1 MKWNVARSQI
11 YTASSNPDQM
21 AGIYIHI
28 PFCRKACH
36 YCNFHF
42 STSLGKAET
51 VVTNIIKE
59 ISLRSSE
66 INEAVQ
72 TIYFGGGTPSILAP
86 EAINKM
92 MDAIK
97 SDYAISSDPEITLE
111 ANPDDITA
119 EKARAWKQMGINRF
133 SIGVQS
139 FADEN
144 LQWMNRAH
152 DASQSIQCIQTIREA
167 GFDNFSIDLI
177 YGTPGQTQEGW
188 IKDLEKAIEMK
199 IPHLSCYALTV
210 EEGTALHHMIGSGK
224 KEKISADEQA
234 ERFEALVQLSSLA
247 GYSHYEI
254 SNLALPG
261 KESKHNSAYW
271 EGKPYLGFGPSAHS
285 FSGTKRSW
293 NIADNLKY
301 SQSIEAGILPQ
312 EEETLREI
320 DQLNEYIMTSLRSI
334 KGMQKETIKTR
345 WGNDK
350 LLIISTAIEQ
360 FIRSGKIMS
369 TEKSWVLS
377 GEGRFFADGI
387 ASSLFFLED

>member
-1 MKWNVARSQI
+1 MKLIVALSQI
-11 YTASSNPDQM
+11 YTASSNQVQM

-42 STSLGKAET
+42 STSLGKAEA
-51 VVTNIIKE
+51 VVNSILKE
-59 ISLRSSE
+59 ITLRSSE
-66 INEAVQ
+66 LEEDVQ

-86 EAINKM
+86 ATIDKM
-92 MDAIK
+92 LQTIHAHYK
-97 SDYAISSDPEITLE
+97 ISSNPEVTLE

-119 EKARAWKQMGINRF
+119 EKAKAWKQMGINRF

-177 YGTPGQTQEGW
+177 YGTPGQTQQGW
-188 IKDLEKAIEMK
+188 IKDLEKAIELK

-224 KEKISADEQA
+224 KQKISADEQA
-234 ERFEALVQLSSLA
+234 ERFEALVELSTKA
-247 GYSHYEI
+247 GYIHYEI
-254 SNLALPG
+254 SNLAMPG

-301 SQSIEAGILPQ
+301 IQSIEAGILPR

-334 KGMQKETIKTR
+334 KGMQKGVIEKR
-345 WGNDK
+345 WGMDK
-350 LLIISTAIEQ
+350 LQTISTEIEQ
-360 FIRSGKIMS
+360 FIRSGKIMA
-369 TEKSWVLS
+369 TENAWVLT

>member
-1 MKWNVARSQI
+1 
-11 YTASSNPDQM
+11 
-21 AGIYIHI
+21 
-28 PFCRKACH
+28 
-36 YCNFHF
+36 
-42 STSLGKAET
+42 
-51 VVTNIIKE
+51 
-59 ISLRSSE
+59 
-66 INEAVQ
+66 
-72 TIYFGGGTPSILAP
+72 
-86 EAINKM
+86 
-92 MDAIK
+92 
-97 SDYAISSDPEITLE
+97 
-111 ANPDDITA
+111 
-119 EKARAWKQMGINRF
+119 
-133 SIGVQS
+133 
-139 FADEN
+139 
-144 LQWMNRAH
+144 
-152 DASQSIQCIQTIREA
+152 
-167 GFDNFSIDLI
+167 
-177 YGTPGQTQEGW
+177 
-188 IKDLEKAIEMK
+188 
-199 IPHLSCYALTV
+199 
-210 EEGTALHHMIGSGK
+210 MIGSGK

-301 SQSIEAGILPQ
+301 SQSIEAGILPH

-350 LLIISTAIEQ
+350 LQIISTAIEQ
-360 FIRSGKIMS
+360 FIRSGKIIA
-369 TEKSWVLS
+369 TENSWVLS

>member
-1 MKWNVARSQI
+1 
-11 YTASSNPDQM
+11 M

-42 STSLGKAET
+42 STSLGMADA
-51 VVTNIIKE
+51 VHASIIKE

-66 INEAVQ
+66 LKEEVQ

-86 EAINKM
+86 EAIDM
-92 MDAIK
+92 ILQAIK
-97 SDYAISSDPEITLE
+97 AHYAISSNPEITLE

-119 EKARAWKQMGINRF
+119 EKAKTWKRMGINRF

-271 EGKPYLGFGPSAHS
+271 EGSPYLGFGPSAHS
-285 FSGTKRSW
+285 FSRTKRSW

-301 SQSIEAGILPQ
+301 IQSIEAGILPS

-334 KGMQKETIKTR
+334 NGMQKDIIIAR

-350 LLIISTAIEQ
+350 LQTISTEIDQ
-360 FIRSGKIMS
+360 FIQSGKIMA
-369 TEKSWVLS
+369 TENAWVLS
-377 GEGRFFADGI
+377 GQGRFFADGI

>member
-1 MKWNVARSQI
+1 ME
-11 YTASSNPDQM
+11 
-21 AGIYIHI
+21 
-28 PFCRKACH
+28 
-36 YCNFHF
+36 
-42 STSLGKAET
+42 TSIL
-51 VVTNIIKE
+51 KE
-59 ISLRSSE
+59 ITLRSSE
-66 INEAVQ
+66 LQEEVQ

-86 EAINKM
+86 ATIDKM
-92 MDAIK
+92 LQTLHAHY
-97 SDYAISSDPEITLE
+97 SISSNPEVTLE

-119 EKARAWKQMGINRF
+119 EKAKAWKQMGINRF

-152 DASQSIQCIQTIREA
+152 DASQSMDCIQIIREA
-167 GFDNFSIDLI
+167 GFQHFSIDLI

-188 IKDLEKAIEMK
+188 IKDLEKAIELK

-224 KEKISADEQA
+224 KQKISADEQA
-234 ERFEALVQLSSLA
+234 ERFEALVELSTKA
-247 GYSHYEI
+247 GYIHYEI
-254 SNLALPG
+254 SNLAMPG
-261 KESKHNSAYW
+261 NESKHNSAYW

-301 SQSIEAGILPQ
+301 IQSIEAGILPR

-334 KGMQKETIKTR
+334 KGMQKGVIETR
-345 WGNDK
+345 WGMNK
-350 LLIISTAIEQ
+350 LQIISTEIEQ
-360 FIRSGKIMS
+360 FIRSGKIIT
-369 TEKSWVLS
+369 TENAWVLT

>member
-1 MKWNVARSQI
+1 MKWNAARSQI

-42 STSLGKAET
+42 STSLEKAEA
-51 VVTNIIKE
+51 VEASILKE
-59 ISLRSSE
+59 IALRSSE

-92 MDAIK
+92 LQAIK
-97 SDYAISSDPEITLE
+97 THYAISSDPEITLE

-119 EKARAWKQMGINRF
+119 EKARAWKRMGINRF

-177 YGTPGQTQEGW
+177 YGTPGQTQQGW

-247 GYSHYEI
+247 GYTHYEI

-301 SQSIEAGILPQ
+301 SQSIEAGILPH

-334 KGMQKETIKTR
+334 KGMEKEIIKTR

-350 LLIISTAIEQ
+350 LQIISTAIEQ

-369 TEKSWVLS
+369 TENAWVLS

>member
-1 MKWNVARSQI
+1 
-11 YTASSNPDQM
+11 M
-21 AGIYIHI
+21 AGIYLHI

-42 STSLGKAET
+42 STSLGKAEAM
-51 VVTNIIKE
+51 VTSILKE

-66 INEAVQ
+66 SRDEVQ
-72 TIYFGGGTPSILAP
+72 TIYFGGGTPSILEP
-86 EAINKM
+86 ETINKM
-92 MDAIK
+92 LQAINAHYAVSNDA
-97 SDYAISSDPEITLE
+97 EITLE

-119 EKARAWKQMGINRF
+119 AKAKTWKQMGINRF

-234 ERFEALVQLSSLA
+234 ERFEALVQLSALA

-301 SQSIEAGILPQ
+301 IQSIEAGILPS

-334 KGMQKETIKTR
+334 NGMQKEIIIAR

-350 LLIISTAIEQ
+350 LQIISTEIDQ
-360 FIRSGKIMS
+360 FIQSGNIMA
-369 TEKSWVLS
+369 TENAWVLS
-377 GEGRFFADGI
+377 GQGRFFADGI

>member
-1 MKWNVARSQI
+1 MKWSVAPLQI
-11 YTASSNPDQM
+11 YTASSNQDQM

-42 STSLGKAET
+42 STSLGRADSMVEAISAE
-51 VVTNIIKE
+51 IILRAHEMKE
-59 ISLRSSE
+59 DIE
-66 INEAVQ
+66 
-72 TIYFGGGTPSILAP
+72 TIYFGGGTPSILNPSQIAQLL
-86 EAINKM
+86 
-92 MDAIK
+92 DT
-97 SDYAISSDPEITLE
+97 ISSNYPVAPAPEITLE

-119 EKARAWKQMGINRF
+119 EKAKAWKQMGINRF

-139 FADEN
+139 FVDEN

-152 DASQSIQCIQTIREA
+152 DAAQSIACLSTIREA
-167 GFDNFSIDLI
+167 GFENFSIDLI
-177 YGTPGQTQEGW
+177 YGTPGQTQQGW
-188 IKDLEKAIEMK
+188 IKDLEKAIELK

-234 ERFEALVQLSSLA
+234 ERFDALVQLSSAA
-247 GYSHYEI
+247 GYIHYEI

-271 EGKPYLGFGPSAHS
+271 EAKPYLGFGPSAHS
-285 FSGTKRSW
+285 YSGIKRSW
-293 NIADNLKY
+293 NISDNLKY
-301 SQSIEAGILPQ
+301 IQSIEAGILPF

-334 KGMQKETIKTR
+334 HGLQKEIIKTR
-345 WGNDK
+345 WGMDK
-350 LLIISTAIEQ
+350 WQIISTAIKK
-360 FIRSGKIMS
+360 FINAGKIIE
-369 TEKSWVLS
+369 TEEAWILTR
-377 GEGRFFADGI
+377 EGRFFADGI
-387 ASSLFFLED
+387 AASLFFLED

>member
-1 MKWNVARSQI
+1 MAEAVQ
-11 YTASSNPDQM
+11 AS
-21 AGIYIHI
+21 
-28 PFCRKACH
+28 
-36 YCNFHF
+36 
-42 STSLGKAET
+42 
-51 VVTNIIKE
+51 IIKE

-66 INEAVQ
+66 LNEEVQ
-72 TIYFGGGTPSILAP
+72 TIYFGGGTPSILDP
-86 EAINKM
+86 EAIDKM
-92 MDAIK
+92 LQAIK
-97 SDYAISSDPEITLE
+97 AHYAISSNPEITLE
-111 ANPDDITA
+111 ANPDDITT

-144 LQWMNRAH
+144 LHWMNRAH
-152 DASQSIQCIQTIREA
+152 DASQSIQCIQTIRET

-188 IKDLEKAIEMK
+188 IKDLEKAIELK

-234 ERFEALVQLSSLA
+234 ERFEALVQLSSHA

-285 FSGTKRSW
+285 FTGTKRSW

-301 SQSIEAGILPQ
+301 IQSIEAEILPS

-334 KGMQKETIKTR
+334 KGMQKDIISTR

-350 LLIISTAIEQ
+350 LQIISTEINQ
-360 FIRSGKIMS
+360 FIQSGKIMA
-369 TEKSWVLS
+369 TENAWVLS

>member
-1 MKWNVARSQI
+1 LGVARSQI
-11 YTASSNPDQM
+11 YTASFNQDQM

-42 STSLGKAET
+42 STSLGKAEA
-51 VVTNIIKE
+51 VVTSIIKE
-59 ISLRSSE
+59 IALRSSE
-66 INEAVQ
+66 STEEVQ

-86 EAINKM
+86 EAINQILQV
-92 MDAIK
+92 IK
-97 SDYAISSDPEITLE
+97 AHYAISGDPEITLE

-119 EKARAWKQMGINRF
+119 EKAKAWKQMGVNRF
-133 SIGVQS
+133 SIGIQS
-139 FADEN
+139 FAEEN
-144 LQWMNRAH
+144 LRWMNRAH
-152 DASQSIQCIQTIREA
+152 DASQSVDCIQTIREA

-188 IKDLEKAIEMK
+188 IRDLEKAIEMK

-254 SNLALPG
+254 SNLALPE

-271 EGKPYLGFGPSAHS
+271 EGKPYLGFGPAAHS
-285 FSGTKRSW
+285 YSGTKRSW

-301 SQSIEAGILPQ
+301 IQSIEAGILPS
-312 EEETLREI
+312 EEETLRET

-334 KGMQKETIKTR
+334 KGMQKDIITTR
-345 WGNDK
+345 WGKDK
-350 LLIISTAIEQ
+350 LEIISTEIEQ
-360 FIRSGKIMS
+360 FIQSGKIIA
-369 TEKSWVLS
+369 TENAWVLS

>member
-1 MKWNVARSQI
+1 
-11 YTASSNPDQM
+11 M

-42 STSLGKAET
+42 STSLGKAEA
-51 VVTNIIKE
+51 VVSSILKE
-59 ISLRSSE
+59 IGLRSSE
-66 INEAVQ
+66 MKEEVQ
-72 TIYFGGGTPSILAP
+72 TIYFGGGTPSILDTSSI
-86 EAINKM
+86 EKIL
-92 MDAIK
+92 DAIK
-97 SDYAISSDPEITLE
+97 AHYAVSSNPEITLE
-111 ANPDDITA
+111 ANPDDITF
-119 EKARAWKQMGINRF
+119 EKAMAWKMMGINRF

-144 LQWMNRAH
+144 LRWMNRAH
-152 DASQSIQCIQTIREA
+152 DASQSIQCIQTIRDV

-188 IKDLEKAIEMK
+188 IKDLEKAIELR

-224 KEKISADEQA
+224 KEKISPDEQA

-271 EGKPYLGFGPSAHS
+271 EGLPYLGFGPSAHS

-293 NIADNLKY
+293 NIADNLQY
-301 SQSIEAGILPQ
+301 IQSIETGILPS
-312 EEETLREI
+312 EEETLRET

-334 KGMQKETIKTR
+334 KGVQKETIKTR
-345 WGNDK
+345 WGMDT
-350 LLIISTAIEQ
+350 LQIISTEIEQ
-360 FIRSGKIMS
+360 FIQSGKIIA
-369 TEKSWVLS
+369 TENAWVLS
-377 GEGRFFADGI
+377 SEGRFFADGI

>member
-42 STSLGKAET
+42 STSLEKAEA
-51 VVTNIIKE
+51 VEASILKE
-59 ISLRSSE
+59 IALRSSE

-92 MDAIK
+92 LQAIK
-97 SDYAISSDPEITLE
+97 THYAISSDPEITLE

-119 EKARAWKQMGINRF
+119 EKARAWKRMGINRF

-177 YGTPGQTQEGW
+177 YGTPGQTQQGW

-247 GYSHYEI
+247 GYTHYEI

-285 FSGTKRSW
+285 FSGAKRSW
-293 NIADNLKY
+293 NIADNLRY
-301 SQSIEAGILPQ
+301 IQSIEAGILPH

-345 WGNDK
+345 WGSDK
-350 LLIISTAIEQ
+350 LQIISTAIEQ
-360 FIRSGKIMS
+360 FIGSGKIFA
-369 TEKSWVLS
+369 TENSWVLS

>member
-1 MKWNVARSQI
+1 MV
-11 YTASSNPDQM
+11 
-21 AGIYIHI
+21 
-28 PFCRKACH
+28 
-36 YCNFHF
+36 
-42 STSLGKAET
+42 TSIL
-51 VVTNIIKE
+51 KE

-66 INEAVQ
+66 SRDEVQ
-72 TIYFGGGTPSILAP
+72 TIYFGGGTPSILEP
-86 EAINKM
+86 ESINKILQAINAHYAVSN
-92 MDAIK
+92 DA
-97 SDYAISSDPEITLE
+97 EITLE

-119 EKARAWKQMGINRF
+119 TKAKAWKQMGINRF

-152 DASQSIQCIQTIREA
+152 DACQSIACIHTIREA
-167 GFDNFSIDLI
+167 GFENFSIDLI
-177 YGTPGQTQEGW
+177 YGTPGQTQQGW

-234 ERFEALVQLSSLA
+234 ERFEALVELSSLA
-247 GYSHYEI
+247 GYTHYEI

-271 EGKPYLGFGPSAHS
+271 EGKPYMGFGPSAHS

-301 SQSIEAGILPQ
+301 IQSIEAGILPF

-334 KGMQKETIKTR
+334 NGIQKEIIKTR
-345 WGNDK
+345 WGMDK
-350 LLIISTAIEQ
+350 LQVISIEIEK
-360 FIRSGKIMS
+360 FIAAGKITS
-369 TEKSWVLS
+369 TEKTWSLS

-387 ASSLFFLED
+387 ASSLFFLEV

>member
-1 MKWNVARSQI
+1 
-11 YTASSNPDQM
+11 M

-42 STSLGKAET
+42 STSLGKAEA
-51 VVTNIIKE
+51 VQASIIKE
-59 ISLRSSE
+59 IALRS
-66 INEAVQ
+66 NELKEEVQ
-72 TIYFGGGTPSILAP
+72 TIYFGGGTPSILDPA
-86 EAINKM
+86 AIDM
-92 MDAIK
+92 ILQAIK
-97 SDYAISSDPEITLE
+97 AHYAISSNIEITLE
-111 ANPDDITA
+111 ANPDDITT
-119 EKARAWKQMGINRF
+119 EKAKAWKQMDINRF

-144 LQWMNRAH
+144 LHWMNRAH
-152 DASQSIQCIQTIREA
+152 DAGQSIQCIQTIREA

-188 IKDLEKAIEMK
+188 IKDLEKAIELK

-234 ERFEALVQLSSLA
+234 ERFEALVKLSSLA
-247 GYSHYEI
+247 GYTHYEI

-285 FSGTKRSW
+285 FTGTKRSW
-293 NIADNLKY
+293 NIADNLQY
-301 SQSIEAGILPQ
+301 SQSIEAGILPS

-334 KGMQKETIKTR
+334 NGMQKDIISTR

-350 LLIISTAIEQ
+350 LQIISTEIDQ
-360 FIRSGKIMS
+360 FIQSGKIMAS
-369 TEKSWVLS
+369 KNAWVLS

>member
-1 MKWNVARSQI
+1 MKWSVARSQI
-11 YTASSNPDQM
+11 YTASSNQDQM

-42 STSLGKAET
+42 STSLGSAEA
-51 VVTNIIKE
+51 VVTSILKE

-66 INEAVQ
+66 PIEEIQ
-72 TIYFGGGTPSILAP
+72 TIYFGGGTPSILEP
-86 EAINKM
+86 EVINKM
-92 MDAIK
+92 LQAIK
-97 SDYAISSDPEITLE
+97 VHYAVSNDPEITLE
-111 ANPDDITA
+111 ANPDDITV
-119 EKARAWKQMGINRF
+119 EKAKAWKQMGINRF

-152 DASQSIQCIQTIREA
+152 DASQSIACIHTIREA
-167 GFDNFSIDLI
+167 GFENFSIDLI
-177 YGTPGQTQEGW
+177 YGTPGQTQQGW
-188 IKDLEKAIEMK
+188 IKDLEKAIAMK
-199 IPHLSCYALTV
+199 VPHLSCYALTV

-234 ERFEALVQLSSLA
+234 ERFETLVQLSSAA
-247 GYSHYEI
+247 GYIHYEI

-261 KESKHNSAYW
+261 KESRHNSAYW
-271 EGKPYLGFGPSAHS
+271 ESRPYLGFGPSAHS
-285 FSGTKRSW
+285 FSGIKRSW

-301 SQSIEAGILPQ
+301 IQSIEAGVLPN

-334 KGMQKETIKTR
+334 KGMQKEIIRTR
-345 WGNDK
+345 WGMDK
-350 LLIISTAIEQ
+350 LQVISKEIEK
-360 FIRSGKIMS
+360 FVVAGKITS
-369 TEKSWVLS
+369 TEKTWSLS
-377 GEGRFFADGI
+377 REGRFFADGI

>member
-1 MKWNVARSQI
+1 
-11 YTASSNPDQM
+11 M

-28 PFCRKACH
+28 PFCKQACL

-42 STSLGKAET
+42 STSLGKAEA
-51 VVTNIIKE
+51 VVSSILKE
-59 ISLRSSE
+59 IELRSSE
-66 INEAVQ
+66 MKEEVQ
-72 TIYFGGGTPSILAP
+72 TIYFGGGTPSILDTV
-86 EAINKM
+86 AIERLL
-92 MDAIK
+92 DAIR
-97 SDYAISSDPEITLE
+97 SHYAVSSDVEITLE
-111 ANPDDITA
+111 ANPDDITQ
-119 EKARAWKQMGINRF
+119 EKAKAWKQMGINRF

-247 GYSHYEI
+247 GYTHYEI

-301 SQSIEAGILPQ
+301 IQSIEAGILPS

-334 KGMQKETIKTR
+334 KGMQKKLIKTR
-345 WGNDK
+345 WGMDK
-350 LLIISTAIEQ
+350 LQIISTEIEQ
-360 FIRSGKIMS
+360 FIVSGKIIA
-369 TEKSWVLS
+369 TENAWVLS

>member
-1 MKWNVARSQI
+1 M
-11 YTASSNPDQM
+11 
-21 AGIYIHI
+21 
-28 PFCRKACH
+28 
-36 YCNFHF
+36 
-42 STSLGKAET
+42 GKAEAMEAS
-51 VVTNIIKE
+51 ILKE
-59 ISLRSSE
+59 IALRASE
-66 INEAVQ
+66 LTEAVQ

-92 MDAIK
+92 LDAIK

-119 EKARAWKQMGINRF
+119 EKARAWKRMGINRF

-152 DASQSIQCIQTIREA
+152 DARQSIQCIQTIREA
-167 GFDNFSIDLI
+167 GLDNFSIDLI

-247 GYSHYEI
+247 GYTHYEI

-301 SQSIEAGILPQ
+301 SQSIEAGILPH

-350 LLIISTAIEQ
+350 LQIISTAIEQ

-369 TEKSWVLS
+369 TENAWVLS

>member
-1 MKWNVARSQI
+1 MKWSVARSQI
-11 YTASSNPDQM
+11 YTASSNQDQM

-42 STSLGKAET
+42 STSLGRADSMVEAIST
-51 VVTNIIKE
+51 EIILRAHEMKE
-59 ISLRSSE
+59 DI
-66 INEAVQ
+66 Q
-72 TIYFGGGTPSILAP
+72 TIYFGGGTPSILEP
-86 EAINKM
+86 ETINKM
-92 MDAIK
+92 LQAIK
-97 SDYAISSDPEITLE
+97 AQYAVSNDPEITLE

-119 EKARAWKQMGINRF
+119 EKAQAWKQMGINRF

-144 LQWMNRAH
+144 LLWMNRAH
-152 DASQSIQCIQTIREA
+152 DGRQSIACIHTIREA
-167 GFDNFSIDLI
+167 GFENFSIDLI
-177 YGTPGQTQEGW
+177 YGTPGQTQQGW
-188 IKDLEKAIEMK
+188 IKDLEKAIELK

-234 ERFEALVQLSSLA
+234 ERFDALVQLSSLA

-285 FSGTKRSW
+285 FSGIKRSW

-301 SQSIEAGILPQ
+301 IQSIETGILPS

-334 KGMQKETIKTR
+334 KGMQKDIITAR

-350 LLIISTAIEQ
+350 MQIISTEIDQ
-360 FIRSGKIMS
+360 FIQSGKIIA
-369 TEKSWVLS
+369 TDRAWLLS

>member
-1 MKWNVARSQI
+1 
-11 YTASSNPDQM
+11 M

-42 STSLGKAET
+42 STSLGKAEA
-51 VVTNIIKE
+51 VQASIIKE

-66 INEAVQ
+66 LNEEVQ
-72 TIYFGGGTPSILAP
+72 TIYFGGGTPSILDP
-86 EAINKM
+86 EAIDKILQ
-92 MDAIK
+92 AIK
-97 SDYAISSDPEITLE
+97 DHYAISSHPEITLE
-111 ANPDDITA
+111 ANPDDITT

-139 FADEN
+139 FADKN

-152 DASQSIQCIQTIREA
+152 NASQSIQCIQTIREA

-285 FSGTKRSW
+285 FSRTKRSW

-301 SQSIEAGILPQ
+301 IQFIEAGILPS

-334 KGMQKETIKTR
+334 NGMQKDMIIAR

-350 LLIISTAIEQ
+350 LQTISTEIDQ
-360 FIRSGKIMS
+360 FIQSGKIVA
-369 TEKSWVLS
+369 TENAWVLS
-377 GEGRFFADGI
+377 GQGRFFADGI
-387 ASSLFFLED
+387 ASSLFFLEE

>member
-1 MKWNVARSQI
+1 MKQ
-11 YTASSNPDQM
+11 
-21 AGIYIHI
+21 
-28 PFCRKACH
+28 
-36 YCNFHF
+36 
-42 STSLGKAET
+42 E
-51 VVTNIIKE
+51 
-59 ISLRSSE
+59 
-66 INEAVQ
+66 VQ
-72 TIYFGGGTPSILAP
+72 TIYFGGGTPSILATATI
-86 EAINKM
+86 ENM
-92 MDAIK
+92 LDAIK
-97 SDYAISSDPEITLE
+97 TNYSVSSNPEITLE

-119 EKARAWKQMGINRF
+119 EKTMAWKQMGINRF

-144 LQWMNRAH
+144 LRWMNRAH
-152 DASQSIQCIQTIREA
+152 DASQSIQCIQTIRDV
-167 GFDNFSIDLI
+167 GFENFSIDLI

-188 IKDLEKAIEMK
+188 IKDLEKAIELK

-210 EEGTALHHMIGSGK
+210 EEGTALHHLIGSGK

-261 KESKHNSAYW
+261 KESRHNSAYW

-301 SQSIEAGILPQ
+301 IQAIDAGIPPS
-312 EEETLREI
+312 EEETLRET

-345 WGNDK
+345 WGMEK
-350 LLIISTAIEQ
+350 LQIISREIEP
-360 FIRSGKIMS
+360 FIDAGKIIA
-369 TEKSWVLS
+369 TENAWILS

-387 ASSLFFLED
+387 ASALFFLED

>member
-42 STSLGKAET
+42 STSLEKAEA
-51 VVTNIIKE
+51 VEASILKE
-59 ISLRSSE
+59 IALRSSE

-86 EAINKM
+86 DAINKM
-92 MDAIK
+92 LQAIK
-97 SDYAISSDPEITLE
+97 THYAISSDPEITLE

-119 EKARAWKQMGINRF
+119 EKARAWKRMGINRF

-177 YGTPGQTQEGW
+177 YGTPGQTQQGW

-247 GYSHYEI
+247 GYTHYEI

-301 SQSIEAGILPQ
+301 SQSIEAGILPH

-345 WGNDK
+345 WGSDK
-350 LLIISTAIEQ
+350 LQIISTAIEQ
-360 FIRSGKIMS
+360 FIGSGKIIS
-369 TEKSWVLS
+369 TENSWVLS

>member
-11 YTASSNPDQM
+11 YTASFNPDQM

-42 STSLGKAET
+42 STSLGKAEA
-51 VVTNIIKE
+51 VVISIIKE

-92 MDAIK
+92 LDTIK
-97 SDYAISSDPEITLE
+97 THYTISSNPEITLE

-119 EKARAWKQMGINRF
+119 EKARAWKRMGINRF

-177 YGTPGQTQEGW
+177 YGTPGQTQQGW

-261 KESKHNSAYW
+261 KESQHNSAYW
-271 EGKPYLGFGPSAHS
+271 EGKSYLGFGPSAHS

-301 SQSIEAGILPQ
+301 SQSIEAGILPH

-350 LLIISTAIEQ
+350 LQIISTAVEQ
-360 FIRSGKIMS
+360 FIRSGKIIS
-369 TEKSWVLS
+369 TENSWVLS

>member
-1 MKWNVARSQI
+1 MKWSVARSQI
-11 YTASSNPDQM
+11 YTASFNPDQM

-42 STSLGKAET
+42 STSLGKAEA
-51 VVTNIIKE
+51 VVISIIKE

-92 MDAIK
+92 LDAIK
-97 SDYAISSDPEITLE
+97 SDYVISSDPEITLE

-119 EKARAWKQMGINRF
+119 EKARAWKRMGINRF

-177 YGTPGQTQEGW
+177 YGTPGQTQQGW

-261 KESKHNSAYW
+261 KESQHNSAYW
-271 EGKPYLGFGPSAHS
+271 EGKSYLGFGPSAHS

-301 SQSIEAGILPQ
+301 SQSIEAGILPH

-350 LLIISTAIEQ
+350 LQIISTAVEQ
-360 FIRSGKIMS
+360 FIRSGKIIS
-369 TEKSWVLS
+369 TENSWVLS

>member
-1 MKWNVARSQI
+1 ME
-11 YTASSNPDQM
+11 AS
-21 AGIYIHI
+21 I
-28 PFCRKACH
+28 
-36 YCNFHF
+36 
-42 STSLGKAET
+42 L
-51 VVTNIIKE
+51 KE
-59 ISLRSSE
+59 IALRASE
-66 INEAVQ
+66 LTEAVQ

-92 MDAIK
+92 LDAIK

-119 EKARAWKQMGINRF
+119 EKARAWKRMGINRF

-247 GYSHYEI
+247 GYTHYEI

-301 SQSIEAGILPQ
+301 SQSIEAGILPH

-350 LLIISTAIEQ
+350 LQIISTAIEQ
-360 FIRSGKIMS
+360 FIRSGKIIA
-369 TEKSWVLS
+369 TENSWALS

>member
-1 MKWNVARSQI
+1 
-11 YTASSNPDQM
+11 
-21 AGIYIHI
+21 
-28 PFCRKACH
+28 
-36 YCNFHF
+36 
-42 STSLGKAET
+42 LGKAEA
-51 VVTNIIKE
+51 VEASILKE
-59 ISLRSSE
+59 IALRASE
-66 INEAVQ
+66 LTEAVQ

-92 MDAIK
+92 LDAIK

-119 EKARAWKQMGINRF
+119 EKARAWKRMGINRF

-152 DASQSIQCIQTIREA
+152 DARQSIQCIQTIREA

-177 YGTPGQTQEGW
+177 YGTPGQNQEGW

-247 GYSHYEI
+247 GYTHYEI

-285 FSGTKRSW
+285 FSGTKRRW

-301 SQSIEAGILPQ
+301 SQSIEAGILPH

-350 LLIISTAIEQ
+350 LQIISTAIEQ

-369 TEKSWVLS
+369 TENAWVLS

>member
-1 MKWNVARSQI
+1 
-11 YTASSNPDQM
+11 M

-42 STSLGKAET
+42 STSLGKAEA
-51 VVTNIIKE
+51 VQASIIKE

-66 INEAVQ
+66 LNEEVQ
-72 TIYFGGGTPSILAP
+72 TIYFGGGTPSILDP
-86 EAINKM
+86 EAIDKILQ
-92 MDAIK
+92 AIK
-97 SDYAISSDPEITLE
+97 DHYAISSHPEITLE
-111 ANPDDITA
+111 ANPDDITT

-139 FADEN
+139 FADKN

-152 DASQSIQCIQTIREA
+152 NASQSIQCIQTIREA

-177 YGTPGQTQEGW
+177 YGTPGQTQQGW

-285 FSGTKRSW
+285 FSRTKRSW

-301 SQSIEAGILPQ
+301 IQFIEAGILPS

-334 KGMQKETIKTR
+334 NGMQKDMIIAR

-350 LLIISTAIEQ
+350 LQTISTEIDQ
-360 FIRSGKIMS
+360 FIQSGKIVA
-369 TEKSWVLS
+369 TENAWVLS
-377 GEGRFFADGI
+377 GQGRFFADGI